1 MKKLSRR
8 EFVKSVAAGAIGLSA
23 LPILSACSTTEKTS
37 ETTPETNPETTPET
51 IPEATA
57 AVEWDHETDIVVV
70 GTGTAIIAALA
81 AADKGARVIVL
92 EKDENMFGG
101 TSVTSG
107 GGYALPGFLTDFQE
121 ENNGDSRETCLSY
134 MKAVGEGRMEEGPMV
149 SFVDTAEEF
158 CRWVTGLM
166 GWSKFGHVSNAHGSY
181 YEEYP
186 NGNILGRGAA
196 YPFDK
201 EGNMLM
207 ASPQWQAFREY
218 VDSHDAITL
227 MMGTAGEELITDE
240 AGAVIGIYAAQ
251 AGKRI
256 AIKAGKGVILGT
268 GGFDFNEKMRKQYL
282 PTPIFRS
289 VASRNNTG
297 DSQRMGAK
305 IGGQLAMM
313 DRVMGL
319 PFSLNTA
326 EWKDEDA
333 TDYSILE
340 QTPMNGD
347 YCQFL
352 NLPYSVLVNRKGRR
366 FGNETREYDVTAR
379 SFGGYDTGAMGYENI
394 PGFFICDSQYAS
406 RFLLPGYAA
415 AAGELPDYIFK
426 FDSLEDLADGM
437 GIDKEGLLT
446 EMTRFNENARNGVD
460 PDWHR
465 GESQDAYDTFLFNSS
480 LVLPGVDISEFD
492 SMGSLLKPVEQGP
505 FYCVRYVPGSMNT
518 RGGLQVDGDAQ
529 VVNQDGE
536 KIPGLYA
543 VGCCSTGVAGYWA
556 GGACIS
562 QGCVMAYVAVK
573 AALEK

>member
-8 EFVKSVAAGAIGLSA
+8 EFIKGAAAGAVSLAGAGLLASCA
-23 LPILSACSTTEKTS
+23 KEESSP
-37 ETTPETNPETTPET
+37 TPAVVPTPGQPNA
-51 IPEATA
+51 IN
-57 AVEWDHETDIVVV
+57 WDHEADIVVV
-70 GTGTAIIAALA
+70 GTGTVITAALA
-81 AADKGARVIVL
+81 AAENGAKVIIL

-101 TSVTSG
+101 TSITSG
-107 GGYALPGFLTDFQE
+107 GGYALPGFLTDFAD
-121 ENNGDSRETCLSY
+121 ENNGDSRENCLAY

-149 SFVDTAEEF
+149 TFLDTAEEF
-158 CRWVTGLM
+158 CRWLTGLM
-166 GWSKFGHVSNAHGSY
+166 GWSKFGHISGAHSTY

-186 NGNILGRGAA
+186 NGKIYGRGSAW
-196 YPFDK
+196 PFDA

-207 ASPQWQAFREY
+207 AAPQWQAFRDY
-218 VDSHDAITL
+218 INSHDSVEL

-240 AGAVIGIYAAQ
+240 TGAVIGIYASQ

-289 VASRNNTG
+289 VACRNNTG

-305 IGGQLAMM
+305 IGAQLALM

-319 PFSLNTA
+319 PFSYNSPD
-326 EWKDEDA
+326 WKDTDA
-333 TDYSILE
+333 TDYSIME
-340 QTPMNGD
+340 QAPANAD

-352 NLPYSVLVNRKGRR
+352 SLPYQVLVNRKGKR
-366 FGNETREYDVTAR
+366 FGNETREYDLVAR
-379 SFGGYDTGAMGYENI
+379 SFNAYDTGAMRYENI
-394 PGFFICDSQYAS
+394 PGFFICDAQYAK
-406 RFLLPGYAA
+406 RFMLPGYVP
-415 AAGELPDYIFK
+415 AAGELPAHIFK
-426 FDSLEDLADGM
+426 FDTLEDLADGM
-437 GIDKEGLLT
+437 GIDKEGLLA
-446 EMTRFNENARNGVD
+446 EMARFNENARKGVD

-465 GESQDAYDTFLFNSS
+465 GESQDAYDTFLSNGR
-480 LVLPGVDISEFD
+480 LALPDVDLSEFD
-492 SMGSLLKPVEQGP
+492 SLSSILRPVEEGP
-505 FYCVRYVPGSMNT
+505 FYCIRYVPGGMNT

-529 VVNQDGE
+529 VVDQDGA

-562 QGCVMAYVAVK
+562 QGCVMAYVAAK
-573 AALEK
+573 AALGI